1 MLDVINQNSM
11 WVGFSK
17 DDPVRPHLNQL
28 FRISEN
34 RTMFGLFNE
43 ELTECRAIVC
53 VAFTDDVATTEE
65 ELKNKGNNT
74 AMFYTVW
81 SYEKGAGRAIILQT
95 VDWIKQHKTDIKRFV
110 TLSPKTEMARK
121 FHLRNGA
128 FELQENK
135 DTINYEYEV

>member
-43 ELTECRAIVC
+43 GMTQCRAIVC
-53 VAFTDDVATTEE
+53 VAFNSDVSITEDCLSKAGNNVAT
-65 ELKNKGNNT
+65 
-74 AMFYTVW
+74 FYTVW
-81 SYEKGAGRAIILQT
+81 SYEKGAGREIILQT
-95 VDWIKQHKTDIKRFV
+95 VDWIKQNKPEIKRFV
-110 TLSPKTEMARK
+110 TLSPKTEMARR
-121 FHLRNGA
+121 FHTRNGA